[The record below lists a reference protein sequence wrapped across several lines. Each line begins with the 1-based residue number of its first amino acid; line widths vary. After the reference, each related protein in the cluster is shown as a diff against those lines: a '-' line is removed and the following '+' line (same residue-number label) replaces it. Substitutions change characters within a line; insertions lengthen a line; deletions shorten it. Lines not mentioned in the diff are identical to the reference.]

1 VSDEGIP
8 ATWTRI
14 CGLSLDRHTA
24 GAVWL
29 AHDRKAQVIS
39 AYGEYSVALPP
50 RPVLAAAINAR
61 CRTNPEGNAWIPVI
75 MDGEACGRSKMQGAT
90 LMGELAA
97 LGVNL
102 NDARYDE
109 EAGYLDVDKALNA
122 GKLFVEPTMA
132 RWLAEYRSFG
142 RNRETGKLPAEG
154 FHLMR
159 ATGLCLMVEPS
170 EWISENR
177 ATSDREGYDAGDR
190 TRNPVTGY

>member
-1 VSDEGIP
+1 MSDEGIP

-14 CGLSLDRHTA
+14 CGLSLDRSTV

-39 AYGEYSVALPP
+39 VYGEYSVALPAL
-50 RPVLAAAINAR
+50 PVIAEALNAR
-61 CRTNPEGNAWIPVI
+61 GKTNPEGKAWIPVI
-75 MDGEACGRSKMQGAT
+75 MDGEACDRTKVQGGT
-90 LMGELAA
+90 LMQRLAD

-109 EAGYLDVDKALNA
+109 EAGIADVDRAIKTGRL
-122 GKLFVEPTMA
+122 LVEPTMV
-132 RWLAEYRSFG
+132 RWLAEYRTFA
-142 RNRETGKLPAEG
+142 RDDKGKLPEG

-159 ATGLCLMVEPS
+159 ATGLCLMVDPH
-170 EWISENR
+170 EWMSENR
-177 ATSDREGYDAGDR
+177 AESDRQGYDPGDR